1 MADSSFDT
9 TILGKLC
16 SSILA
21 LSKNYEIHDGY
32 KWYFWKLRHS
42 LLSFCS
48 ISEVY
53 RKKSP
58 VWSASLFSC
67 PFAGNTAR
75 MRSSFLH
82 VFLQSYTILSLA
94 IFLLHDESQGARK
107 STLGYRR
114 LPFHTK
120 VDHKFCFIKYSF
132 LVKYL
137 TKWYL
142 SSRVI

>member
-32 KWYFWKLRHS
+32 KKYFWKLCLTCLS
-42 LLSFCS
+42 AALVKCTEKESCMECQPFQLSFCREYS
-48 ISEVY
+48 THAFV
-53 RKKSP
+53 
-58 VWSASLFSC
+58 LF
-67 PFAGNTAR
+67 AR
-75 MRSSFLH
+75 F
-82 VFLQSYTILSLA
+82 FLQSYTILSLA